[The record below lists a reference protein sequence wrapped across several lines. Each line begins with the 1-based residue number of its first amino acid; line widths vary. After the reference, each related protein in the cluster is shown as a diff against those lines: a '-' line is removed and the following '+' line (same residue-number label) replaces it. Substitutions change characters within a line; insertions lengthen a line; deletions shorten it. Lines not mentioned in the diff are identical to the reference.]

1 MAIRWLVYE
10 EKNNNLDDLNLLL
23 NDGILSMSDSHG
35 YFPVLEWDDAKIP
48 LEDVNV
54 IMLEKGFSLFLN
66 SEYEI
71 KSKGT
76 TSQRPSPEILPNGFS
91 YMDVEQSIKIYASGG
106 KYKDDFSDTEILREG
121 LVAGSLYCRNVTIG

>member
-35 YFPVLEWDDAKIP
+35 YFPVLEWDDEKIP

-76 TSQRPSPEILPNGFS
+76 TLQRPSPEILPNGFS